1 MNLSPHELSVQDVVF
16 MLHEL
21 HKLGYEQLRL
31 YAGMSPNGGYWRW
44 MIYPKC
50 LLLNQG
56 DVEHNRECLPFYT
69 IYSSTGC
76 LESTHDSKE
85 LAVQFLAD
93 NIEYL
98 SIGRMKCND
107 GYIEWFDKYV
117 LENVKSGRYPVAFQ
131 EFMPNVDGWLM
142 CGEDYREIIPYP
154 PFTSEDLEHIPD
166 DYVVIAGKYLFDEY
180 QCSYLK
186 EIENYK
192 GRKPSYQ
199 EVANAIREC
208 IKRGNE
214 WKFITRETN
223 AYEQVMSY
231 PNEIIAT
238 RRDEDGKIFL
248 KLINGKEMILEPY
261 LDIHVY
267 RPSKS

>member
-31 YAGMSPNGGYWRW
+31 YAGMSPNGGCWRW

-50 LLLNQG
+50 LLLEQG
-56 DVEHNRECLPFYT
+56 DVEHNRGCLPFYA
-69 IYSSTGC
+69 IHSSTGC
-76 LESTHDSKE
+76 LEPTHDSKE

-93 NIEYL
+93 NLEYL
-98 SIGRMKCND
+98 SISRMQCDD
-107 GYIEWFDKYV
+107 GYVEWFNQYI
-117 LENVKSGRYPVAFQ
+117 LENVKLGRYPVAFQ
-131 EFMPNVDGWLM
+131 EYMPNVDGWLM
-142 CGEDYREIIPYP
+142 YGEDYREIIPFP
-154 PFTSEDLEHIPD
+154 PFSSVDLEHIPD
-166 DYVVIAGKYLFDEY
+166 NYVVIAGKYLFDKY
-180 QCSYLK
+180 QCDYLE

-192 GRKPSYQ
+192 GRKPSCQ

-208 IKRGNE
+208 IKRGHE
-214 WKFITRETN
+214 WEFITRETN
-223 AYEQVMSY
+223 AYEQVLCY

-248 KLINGKEMILEPY
+248 KLINGKEMILESY

-267 RPSKS
+267 RPTKS

>member
-1 MNLSPHELSVQDVVF
+1 MNLCPQKLSVQDVVF

-93 NIEYL
+93 NLEYL
-98 SIGRMKCND
+98 SISRMQCDD
-107 GYIEWFDKYV
+107 GYVEWFNQYI
-117 LENVKSGRYPVAFQ
+117 LENVKLGRYPVAFQ
-131 EFMPNVDGWLM
+131 EYMPNVDGWLM
-142 CGEDYREIIPYP
+142 YGEDYREIIPFP
-154 PFTSEDLEHIPD
+154 PFSSVDLEHIPD
-166 DYVVIAGKYLFDEY
+166 NYVVIAGKYLFDKY
-180 QCSYLK
+180 QCDYLE

-192 GRKPSYQ
+192 GRKPSCQ

-208 IKRGNE
+208 IKRGHE
-214 WKFITRETN
+214 WEFITRETN
-223 AYEQVMSY
+223 AYEQVLCY

-248 KLINGKEMILEPY
+248 KLINGKEMILESY

-267 RPSKS
+267 RPTKS